1 MSGTNSAW
9 RKRWRHISRRTRTV
23 IVVIVVALL
32 IARICLPFA
41 VEAYVNRQLN
51 RARDYG
57 GRIGHVD
64 IRLYRGQYRI
74 HAIQIFKRSGGA
86 DVPFFTARRLD
97 LSIEWRELFHGSVVG
112 QVMMVQP
119 QLNFEESQ
127 TGRNEGWD
135 QILSSLFPFKLNR
148 LDVIGGQIHFRNPR
162 SNPPVDIFLRDLAIT
177 ATNLGNSRSLRGAL
191 PAGVVAHGS
200 TIGGGGLDIN
210 LHLNPVKKAPTYEVT
225 VQLTNVALTSLNSFI
240 QAYGKFDVDD
250 GIFAMFA
257 SVAAKDGGYDGYLK
271 VFFQHLK
278 VFRWEKE
285 KRKDALGIFWQAIVG
300 ATTTILKNHFEDQL
314 ATRVPVSGSYQG
326 STVGVWSS
334 IGMLLQNAF
343 IRALVPAI
351 DQPVTL
357 QQVGQKM
364 REPPLHYQS
373 DTNTVPQKGSKE
385 LIKHQP

>member
-1 MSGTNSAW
+1 M
-9 RKRWRHISRRTRTV
+9 
-23 IVVIVVALL
+23 VIVVALL